1 MMPHSPEVNG
11 AAADSIETILRH
23 AAHTSGCRDDAALAE
38 ALKAASQSGT
48 RLMDALLDLGV
59 LPDEMVFFSVLSR
72 HLGMPFLAVPEL
84 DPAHPA
90 PAQLPARLALRHR
103 VLPHHLEGS
112 ALRLLTYDPFDL
124 EARQM
129 AGQTFD
135 QNMPTE

>member
-1 MMPHSPEVNG
+1 
-11 AAADSIETILRH
+11 
-23 AAHTSGCRDDAALAE
+23 
-38 ALKAASQSGT
+38 
-48 RLMDALLDLGV
+48 MDALLDLGV

-135 QNMPTE
+135 QNIHWILSPRTAIVEALRSAYGVGAERFDPLDHQPSHRPVAGTF